1 MTEQQPQEVDSLAE
15 DITPNSE
22 KPIAKLPYED
32 EIKTSIFRLLTERG
46 QGKTICPSEA
56 ARDIAGKDE
65 KKWRLLMKPIKQVA
79 VALALENEIQITRK
93 RKPVD
98 PLAFKGIYRLSLPE

>member
-1 MTEQQPQEVDSLAE
+1 MTDETMPKDAQAAEV
-15 DITPNSE
+15 TR
-22 KPIAKLPYED
+22 AKVPYED
-32 EIKTSIFRLLTERG
+32 EIKASIFRLLSERDT
-46 QGKTICPSEA
+46 GKTICPSEA

-98 PLAFKGIYRLSLPE
+98 PLAFKGIYRLSLPEKA

>member
-1 MTEQQPQEVDSLAE
+1 MSERPSQEVDSLAE
-15 DITPNSE
+15 DVAPAPE

-32 EIKTSIFRLLTERG
+32 KIKASIFRLLAECG

-79 VALALENEIQITRK
+79 VVLALENEIQITRK

-98 PLAFKGIYRLSLPE
+98 PLAFKGIYRLSLPK

>member
-1 MTEQQPQEVDSLAE
+1 MTDETMPKDAQAAEV
-15 DITPNSE
+15 TR
-22 KPIAKLPYED
+22 AKVPYED
-32 EIKTSIFRLLTERG
+32 EIKASIFRLLSERST
-46 QGKTICPSEA
+46 GKTICPSEA

-79 VALALENEIQITRK
+79 VALALDKEIQITRK

-98 PLAFKGIYRLSLPE
+98 PLAFKGIYRLSLPEKA

>member
-1 MTEQQPQEVDSLAE
+1 MTEQPSQEVDSLAE
-15 DITPNSE
+15 DVAPAPE
-22 KPIAKLPYED
+22 KPAAKLPYED
-32 EIKTSIFRLLTERG
+32 EIKASIFRLLAERG

>member
-1 MTEQQPQEVDSLAE
+1 MTDETMPE
-15 DITPNSE
+15 DTHTVE
-22 KPIAKLPYED
+22 ATKAKTPYED
-32 EIKTSIFRLLTERG
+32 EIKASIFRLLSKRG
-46 QGKTICPSEA
+46 TGKTICPSEA

-79 VALALENEIQITRK
+79 VALALENKIQITRK

-98 PLAFKGIYRLSLPE
+98 PLAFKGIYRLSLPK

>member
-1 MTEQQPQEVDSLAE
+1 MNDETMPEEAHTVEP
-15 DITPNSE
+15 TR
-22 KPIAKLPYED
+22 AKTPYED
-32 EIKTSIFRLLTERG
+32 EIKASIFRLLSERG
-46 QGKTICPSEA
+46 TGKTICPSEA

-79 VALALENEIQITRK
+79 VALALENKIQITRK

-98 PLAFKGIYRLSLPE
+98 PLAFKGIYLSLIHI